1 MVIKREVAHGI
12 VQGLSDFWKCEEL
25 QDFTVILTRT
35 KFGCH
40 KFLLAACS
48 GFFRGLFR
56 SGMKETELNCVT
68 LEDISSE
75 TFDLILETL
84 YTGHGVLTKENV
96 IDIWRAAH
104 QLQIIFLITEC
115 ENFVI
120 KSLSLENYIDY
131 FQTSRF
137 LNSETVSKTV
147 WSFILKNA
155 NSFFTTTFFLELPLS
170 DVLNLVKSQHLEVN
184 SENDV
189 IKAIL
194 KWTECK
200 SNLENQGELNHDY
213 RRLSDLTLV
222 SLKKNYTDDINN
234 SSEISQGSLQVETA
248 INEIDVAKPNTPD
261 TETRSDKTLSRF
273 HKQNFSASK
282 ETNLGILISHVRTC
296 LATHDCLEMLM
307 SQPLVRENRVAHDIV
322 TQALFYQLQ
331 IGKRNGQWP
340 TAAIHRNNS
349 AFENIALTTVRTDD
363 DGKQLQVF
371 SFSRKKW
378 LNTKIKHLNNRDYK
392 DFCVIDNSLFY
403 FFLTK
408 EQNENEDVGLM
419 SVLKLTGNDWSK
431 VNVSLSLS
439 YSKFYVAAVN
449 ECIYIIQSKKKKIW
463 RLQPTSGSVVCKT
476 DLPDDQPICHVTC
489 YENFILG
496 MISNSVEGVDET
508 QVYCYD
514 TLQDTW
520 SRLNN
525 LEGPAKGMTSFK
537 DDQSTYLLQSN
548 GDVWKIVK
556 SQSDVVDFEHVVKL
570 WSCDWPLHGAVT
582 FMDKLYIY
590 GVKSE
595 TREDDPQLRTFLK
608 GWFKKIIHM
617 ESESTDSSTFIPI
630 ILSRKCLA

>member
-184 SENDV
+184 TENDV

-200 SNLENQGELNHDY
+200 SNLEKQSKSNHGAK
-213 RRLSDLTLV
+213 RRSDLPLRIP
-222 SLKKNYTDDINN
+222 KKLRSDDINN
-234 SSEISQGSLQVETA
+234 SLEISQESLQVETA
-248 INEIDVAKPNTPD
+248 INEIDAAKPNTPD

-273 HKQNFSASK
+273 DKQNFSASK

-307 SQPLVRENRVAHDIV
+307 SHPLVRENRVAHDIV

-331 IGKRNGQWP
+331 MGKRNGQWP

-349 AFENIALTTVRTDD
+349 LFENLTLAIVQTADEI
-363 DGKQLQVF
+363 QLRAF
-371 SFSRKKW
+371 SFLRKKW
-378 LNTKIKHLNNRDYK
+378 QNTKIGLLYKRDFTY
-392 DFCVIDNSLFY
+392 FCVIDKSLF
-403 FFLTK
+403 FFFITK
-408 EQNENEDVGLM
+408 EQNEERDVG
-419 SVLKLTGNDWSK
+419 SIKILKLIGNEWK
-431 VNVSLSLS
+431 AINVTLSLS
-439 YSKFYVAAVN
+439 YSKFFTAAVN
-449 ECIYIIQSKKKKIW
+449 EFIYIIQSKGKRIW
-463 RLQPTSGSVVCKT
+463 RLQPTSETVVCMA
-476 DLPDDQPICHVTC
+476 DLPDDQPICHVAC
-489 YENFILG
+489 YEHLILT
-496 MISNSVEGVDET
+496 MHSNTVEGVDET
-508 QVYCYD
+508 QVHCYD
-514 TLQDTW
+514 TLQDSW
-520 SRLNN
+520 SRLNT

-595 TREDDPQLRTFLK
+595 TRKDDPQLRTFLK